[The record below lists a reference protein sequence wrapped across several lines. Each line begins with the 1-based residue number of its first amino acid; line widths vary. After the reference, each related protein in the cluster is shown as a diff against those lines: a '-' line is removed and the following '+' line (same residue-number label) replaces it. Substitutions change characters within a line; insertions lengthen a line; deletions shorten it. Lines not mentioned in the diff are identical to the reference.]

1 MKAAR
6 TISIFGA
13 TGSVGCSTLDLIGRD
28 PDAFEVLALTAN
40 ADVAKLAAAA
50 VTHRAKLAVIADES
64 RYADLKAAL
73 AGTGVAAAAG
83 AQALVDA
90 ADLGAD
96 WTMAAI
102 VGCAGLAPILGA
114 VRHGKTVALANKEAL
129 VSAGDLMKSAVRASG
144 ATLLPVDSEH
154 NAIFQCLAGS
164 SIERVRKITLTAS
177 GGPFRTFSREAMRQV
192 TPAQAVKHPN
202 WSMGAKISVDSA
214 TMMNKGLELIEAYH
228 LFPVGLDRFSIL
240 VHPQSVVHSLVEF
253 SDRSTLAQLGCPDMR
268 VPIAHALAWPDRME
282 TTCRPLDLAEI
293 GRLDFE
299 LPDEDRF
306 PALRLAREAIEA
318 GGAAPIIL
326 NAANEVAVAA
336 FLAGRIGF
344 LDIGGIVEDVLAR
357 ANMAP
362 AASIDDVWTID
373 RAARRQAERLAA
385 ELIN

>member
-1 MKAAR
+1 
-6 TISIFGA
+6 
-13 TGSVGCSTLDLIGRD
+13 
-28 PDAFEVLALTAN
+28 
-40 ADVAKLAAAA
+40 
-50 VTHRAKLAVIADES
+50 
-64 RYADLKAAL
+64 
-73 AGTGVAAAAG
+73 
-83 AQALVDA
+83 
-90 ADLGAD
+90 
-96 WTMAAI
+96 
-102 VGCAGLAPILGA
+102 
-114 VRHGKTVALANKEAL
+114 
-129 VSAGDLMKSAVRASG
+129 
-144 ATLLPVDSEH
+144 
-154 NAIFQCLAGS
+154 
-164 SIERVRKITLTAS
+164 
-177 GGPFRTFSREAMRQV
+177 
-192 TPAQAVKHPN
+192 
-202 WSMGAKISVDSA
+202 
-214 TMMNKGLELIEAYH
+214 
-228 LFPVGLDRFSIL
+228 VGLDRFSIL

-299 LPDEDRF
+299 LPDEARF

-318 GGAAPIIL
+318 GGAAPIVL

-357 ANMAP
+357 ANMAS